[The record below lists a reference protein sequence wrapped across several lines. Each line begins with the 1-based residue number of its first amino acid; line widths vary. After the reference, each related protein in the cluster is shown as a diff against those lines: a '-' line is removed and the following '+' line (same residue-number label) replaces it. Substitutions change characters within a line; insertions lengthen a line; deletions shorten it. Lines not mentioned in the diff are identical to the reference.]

1 MIHGRNALANKV
13 EASSG
18 LNQTQLIAM
27 VINER
32 QMERL
37 KLNIATLRDTI
48 SRTIGIQST
57 EK

>member
-18 LNQTQLIAM
+18 LNLTQLIAM

-37 KLNIATLRDTI
+37 KLNIVTLRDTI